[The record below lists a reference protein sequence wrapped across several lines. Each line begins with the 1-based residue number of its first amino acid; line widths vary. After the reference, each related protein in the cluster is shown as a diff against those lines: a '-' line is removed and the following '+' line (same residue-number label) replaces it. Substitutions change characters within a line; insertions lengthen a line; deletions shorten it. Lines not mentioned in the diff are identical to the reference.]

1 LAYVASKAA
10 SNHVC
15 FDISV
20 ATDEQFLELLKDIS
34 EYYRWGLLMSVPTKG
49 DGPFDQNKDRLA
61 NGDNTMKVTIT
72 RRVNLLMQWTK
83 VSTAKCQQFAQ
94 WYNGANDVLL
104 TNPFQ
109 QDSAQCK
116 VVALI
121 CNEDNNKGLVRRHK
135 VQLRIINQLILH
147 VLKNHLTT
155 STYKSFLA
163 HKNDL
168 SFIHEVSGNEIY
180 SGLVLMRK
188 MLDVCKPETI
198 VEV

>member
-1 LAYVASKAA
+1 
-10 SNHVC
+10 
-15 FDISV
+15 
-20 ATDEQFLELLKDIS
+20 
-34 EYYRWGLLMSVPTKG
+34 MSVPTKG